1 MAKKTTP
8 EPALTADEKTMLL
21 IRQLKQ
27 QKAEIEAAERPQWN
41 TNCSYR
47 STPACT
53 PVNVQVVASVNNLI
67 EIAAELIAREN
78 SYVVASTRLGVD
90 APPFRFLGFSLQE
103 WLNDIQTRVNK
114 LQLTAKQQKYDAL
127 ETRLNAIV
135 SPELRA
141 QMELKAI
148 EDDLAKI

>member
-41 TNCSYR
+41 TNCSYAYR
-47 STPACT
+47 GASPS
-53 PVNVQVVASVNNLI
+53 NIQVMVDVSLLI
-67 EIAAELIAREN
+67 RIAADLIRDEAAYIE
-78 SYVVASTRLGVD
+78 ASAKLGVD
-90 APPFRFLGFSLQE
+90 APPYAVSGYPVKE
-103 WLNDIQTRVNK
+103 WLADIKTRINK
-114 LQLTAKQQKYDAL
+114 VQLNAKKQKYDIL
-127 ETRLNAIV
+127 EARLNAIV

-141 QMELKAI
+141 EMELQAI
-148 EDDLAKI
+148 QDELANG